1 MIMGVYRML
10 SKKLKLTFSLIA
22 YTLLFN
28 VVCYTVN
35 IISFEYAQ
43 IGYISTYVILVLQ
56 LLLLPIYFY
65 FVGTLLE
72 KIQFKQFVP
81 FIVISVLIGIL
92 LILFSS
98 IYYASASMV
107 DLYIQGLVCS
117 LFPIS
122 QLIEQYL
129 FIQSTALYVGVTVA
143 VFLLEIFCKI
153 LFIKLGNKQ

>member
-1 MIMGVYRML
+1 ML
-10 SKKLKLTFSLIA
+10 SEKLKLTFSLIA

-72 KIQFKQFVP
+72 KIQFKQ
-81 FIVISVLIGIL
+81 L
-92 LILFSS
+92 
-98 IYYASASMV
+98 
-107 DLYIQGLVCS
+107 D
-117 LFPIS
+117 
-122 QLIEQYL
+122 
-129 FIQSTALYVGVTVA
+129 
-143 VFLLEIFCKI
+143 
-153 LFIKLGNKQ
+153 